1 MVQSMS
7 LGLMWPASN
16 FAAIEMAKLP
26 AFSQVLATLS
36 CLFGLVTQSV
46 ADQARSDVCDQFD
59 GSRPMVSQ
67 TFFMQL
73 EGVRHQLRVPKAY
86 LEDPWDWAQG
96 AEHTAQLFRVT
107 TEGFEPVTRRRSSEM
122 MRAGNRGFY
131 SFIFLDFVPLEELLR
146 LHLHLRLFAR
156 DIDGIHPGFNDAP
169 RHFFKEVRGENKL
182 AQLVPLSGVSMF
194 RDIFVARAADGR
206 LTAVFT
212 CTQLGDAISP
222 G

>member
-1 MVQSMS
+1 
-7 LGLMWPASN
+7 
-16 FAAIEMAKLP
+16 
-26 AFSQVLATLS
+26 
-36 CLFGLVTQSV
+36 
-46 ADQARSDVCDQFD
+46 
-59 GSRPMVSQ
+59 MVSQ
-67 TFFMQL
+67 TLFMQL

-131 SFIFLDFVPLEELLR
+131 RLILHDFVPLEELLN
-146 LHLHLRLFAR
+146 LHLRLFAR
-156 DIDGIHPGFNDAP
+156 DIDGMHPDFDDAP
-169 RHFFKEVRGENKL
+169 RHFFKEVRSENNL
-182 AQLVPLSGVSMF
+182 AQLVPLSGISMF

-212 CTQLGDAISP
+212 CTQPGDAISP
-222 G
+222 GCVQDVRIKDIDTRISYRRTELPRWEKMQGEVADFIGCLIQN